1 MKFKVH
7 QHRKLGK
14 EENKGKTSK
23 DVISKIGLE
32 EQGLGMGIG
41 EKKFFFVENLWKKSS
56 MKHIFYKSC
65 HPESHKEVTHVE
77 KSHFTFKK
85 TREFFS

>member
-41 EKKFFFVENLWKKSS
+41 EKKNFCGKPMEKK
-56 MKHIFYKSC
+56 
-65 HPESHKEVTHVE
+65 
-77 KSHFTFKK
+77 
-85 TREFFS
+85 